1 MVAAERLVPG
11 TNANIWNAPMR
22 SASSGPSSSTERMR
36 SMCGRFSA
44 HRIARPP
51 ITSAIA
57 TGTGANSRLRMV
69 SSNMRPATAAGRN
82 ARKRLAAKRRDPAS
96 EVRPSAVLHNL

>member
-11 TNANIWNAPMR
+11 ISANIWKAPIR
-22 SASSGPSSSTERMR
+22 SASSGLSSSTERMR

-69 SSNMRPATAAGRN
+69 SSSNSPATAAGRT

-96 EVRPSAVLHNL
+96 EVRLRAVLHNL